1 MIVPSA
7 LATRMRTPMRLRWP
21 AFLVSVSSLFMSCA
35 SHAQRE
41 IEVQPVP
48 EFVFERRPFGFDCLD
63 RRPGKATTNERGA
76 RLSMGNE
83 APFLLT
89 HAEELTLSPR
99 DVPAL
104 TITADPSHSI
114 SIGGTGR
121 SDWSIRFC
129 AQGEG
134 NSEAE
139 ARGYLD
145 QVSMTFLGTI
155 VSLKGPILSDNPQ
168 SKGLFVL
175 DAPADAP
182 IVIHGSYASV
192 EIRDMTGPVR
202 VTATHARAKI
212 LDTTGQVDAAAFVID
227 FAGSRGRVNLSAEA
241 GINLK
246 MTAPRFEGTLLAWA
260 QRPLRMLVPPGF
272 TTPFQALV
280 NRPQDFVC
288 RTDFCAKVKQEK
300 KNGLYVFTY
309 IGDGGSAPELVHLRS
324 EQATVVID
332 STEGKQARDSR

>member
-1 MIVPSA
+1 
-7 LATRMRTPMRLRWP
+7 MRLRWP
-21 AFLVSVSSLFMSCA
+21 VFLVSVSSLFTSCA
-35 SHAQRE
+35 ADARRNSE
-41 IEVQPVP
+41 TQPVP
-48 EFVFERRPFGFDCLD
+48 EFLFERRPFRFDCAD
-63 RRPGKATTNERGA
+63 RMPGRGGINEPGA
-76 RLSMGNE
+76 RLGMGSE

-89 HAEELTLSPR
+89 HSEEVTLTPR
-99 DVPAL
+99 EVPAL

-134 NSEAE
+134 NTEAE
-139 ARGYLD
+139 ARGRLD
-145 QVSMTFLGTI
+145 QVSMTLLGTT
-155 VSLKGPILSDNPQ
+155 VSLKGPIPREKPQ
-168 SKGLFVL
+168 SRGSFVL
-175 DAPADAP
+175 DAPAEAP
-182 IVIHGSYASV
+182 IVIHASYAPV

-202 VTATHARAKI
+202 VTATHARARI
-212 LDTTGQVDAAAFVID
+212 LDTTGQVDAAAFAVD
-227 FAGSRGRVNLSAEA
+227 FAGSQGRINLSAEA

-272 TTPFQALV
+272 KTPFQALV

-288 RTDFCAKVKQEK
+288 RADFCAKVKQEK

-309 IGDGGSAPELVHLRS
+309 NGDGRAAPELL
-324 EQATVVID
+324 IC
-332 STEGKQARDSR
+332 

>member
-1 MIVPSA
+1 
-7 LATRMRTPMRLRWP
+7 MRFRWP
-21 AFLVSVSSLFMSCA
+21 VFLVSISSLFMSCA
-35 SHAQRE
+35 SQARRE
-41 IEVQPVP
+41 SEVQPAP
-48 EFVFERRPFGFDCLD
+48 EFLFERRPFQFDCAD
-63 RRPGKATTNERGA
+63 RMPGQAVMNERGA

-89 HAEELTLSPR
+89 HSEEATLSTR

-104 TITADPSHSI
+104 AITADPLHSI
-114 SIGGTGR
+114 SIGGSGR
-121 SDWSIRFC
+121 SDWYIRFC

-134 NSEAE
+134 SSEAE
-139 ARGYLD
+139 ARERLNE
-145 QVSMTFLGTI
+145 VSMTHLGAT
-155 VSLKGPILSDNPQ
+155 VSLKGPMLAEKPQ
-168 SKGLFVL
+168 TRALFVL

-182 IVIHGSYASV
+182 VLIHASFAAV
-192 EIRDMTGPVR
+192 EIRDMAGPVR

-241 GINLK
+241 EINLK
-246 MTAPRFEGTLLAWA
+246 MTALRFEGTLMAWA

-272 TTPFQALV
+272 VTPFQALV

-288 RTDFCAKVKQEK
+288 RADFCSKVKKEK
-300 KNGLYVFTY
+300 KNGLYIFTY
-309 IGDGGSAPELVHLRS
+309 GGAGGSAPELMHLRS

-332 STEGKQARDSR
+332 STKGERARDSR

>member
-1 MIVPSA
+1 
-7 LATRMRTPMRLRWP
+7 MRLHWP
-21 AFLVSVSSLFMSCA
+21 AFLVSVSSLFTSCA
-35 SHAQRE
+35 PHARRE
-41 IEVQPVP
+41 SEVQPAF
-48 EFVFERRPFGFDCLD
+48 EFQFERRPFQFDCAD
-63 RRPGKATTNERGA
+63 RTPGQSGINERRI

-89 HAEELTLSPR
+89 NSEELTLSPR

-114 SIGGTGR
+114 SIGGSSR
-121 SDWSIRFC
+121 SDWYIRFC

-139 ARGYLD
+139 ARGNLE
-145 QVSMTFLGTI
+145 QVSMTLLGTI
-155 VSLKGPILSDNPQ
+155 VSLKGPILSDKPQ

-182 IVIHGSYASV
+182 IVIHGSYAAV
-192 EIRDMTGPVR
+192 EIRDMAGPVR

-212 LDTTGQVDAAAFVID
+212 LGTTGQLDAAAFVID

-260 QRPLRMLVPPGF
+260 QSPLRMLVPPGF

-288 RTDFCAKVKQEK
+288 RADFCAKVKQEK

-332 STEGKQARDSR
+332 NTKGK

>member
-1 MIVPSA
+1 
-7 LATRMRTPMRLRWP
+7 MRLRWP
-21 AFLVSVSSLFMSCA
+21 VFLVSVSSLFMSCT
-35 SHAQRE
+35 SHARRE
-41 IEVQPVP
+41 SEVQPAF
-48 EFVFERRPFGFDCLD
+48 EFLFERRPFQFDCAD
-63 RRPGKATTNERGA
+63 RTPGQSGINEPRI
-76 RLSMGNE
+76 RVSMGNE

-89 HAEELTLSPR
+89 HSEELTLSPR
-99 DVPAL
+99 NVPAL

-114 SIGGTGR
+114 SIGGSGR

-139 ARGYLD
+139 ARGHID
-145 QVSMTFLGTI
+145 QVSMTLLGTL
-155 VSLKGPILSDNPQ
+155 VLLKGPVLSDKPQ
-168 SKGLFVL
+168 SRGLFVL
-175 DAPADAP
+175 EAPADAP
-182 IVIHGSYASV
+182 IVIHGSYAPV

-241 GINLK
+241 EINLK

-280 NRPQDFVC
+280 NRPQDFIC
-288 RTDFCAKVKQEK
+288 RADFCSKVKKEK

-309 IGDGGSAPELVHLRS
+309 SGDGGAAPELVHLRS
-324 EQATVVID
+324 EQATIVID
-332 STEGKQARDSR
+332 TAKGKQATGSR

>member
-1 MIVPSA
+1 
-7 LATRMRTPMRLRWP
+7 MRLRWP
-21 AFLVSVSSLFMSCA
+21 VFLVSVSSLFSSCA
-35 SHAQRE
+35 ADARRNS
-41 IEVQPVP
+41 EVQPAP
-48 EFVFERRPFGFDCLD
+48 EFLFERRPFQFECAD
-63 RRPGKATTNERGA
+63 RTAGRGGMNERGV

-89 HAEELTLSPR
+89 HSEEVTLTPR

-104 TITADPSHSI
+104 TITADPFHSI

-139 ARGYLD
+139 ARGHLD
-145 QVSMTFLGTI
+145 QVSMTLLGTT
-155 VSLKGPILSDNPQ
+155 VSLKGPILREKPQ
-168 SKGLFVL
+168 SRGSFVL

-202 VTATHARAKI
+202 VTATHARARI

-227 FAGSRGRVNLSAEA
+227 FAGSRGRINLSAEA
-241 GINLK
+241 EINLK

-272 TTPFQALV
+272 MTPLQAMV

-288 RTDFCAKVKQEK
+288 RADFCAKVKQEK

-309 IGDGGSAPELVHLRS
+309 NGDGGADPELVHLRS

-332 STEGKQARDSR
+332 TTVVKEVKDSK